1 MAKHLPTRSMCTWL
15 WLAALAFAT
24 RLASAAPLENPTV
37 DDLVARLGDGAVA
50 KAFRRTALPDISSS
64 ICPESVG
71 GAGKNLVV
79 VPYAADGAPAVDIEV
94 TFGTASDRLTP
105 ADTARLSV
113 VAQALRHAS
122 LSAARFAIA
131 GHTDAVG
138 SRQTNLELSCARAI
152 AVRSFLIQQGIAPER
167 LSAYGFGPD
176 RPVER
181 TQAASRVNRRVE
193 FRRASN

>member
-1 MAKHLPTRSMCTWL
+1 MFKNFPARSPRTRVA
-15 WLAALAFAT
+15 LAALAFAMG
-24 RLASAAPLENPTV
+24 SVSSAPLENPTV

-50 KAFRRTALPDISSS
+50 KAFRRTAPPDISSS

-71 GAGKNLVV
+71 ASGKNLVV
-79 VPYAADGAPAVDIEV
+79 VPFAADGAPAVDIEV
-94 TFGTASDRLTP
+94 TFGTASDRLTL
-105 ADTARLSV
+105 ADTVRLGV
-113 VAQALRHAS
+113 VAQALRQPS
-122 LSAARFAIA
+122 LSTARFAVA

-138 SRQTNLELSCARAI
+138 NRQTNLELSCARAI

-181 TQAASRVNRRVE
+181 TQGPSRLNRRVE

>member
-1 MAKHLPTRSMCTWL
+1 MVNHCPMRSQRTWL
-15 WLAALAFAT
+15 SLAALAFAT
-24 RLASAAPLENPTV
+24 SLASAAPLENPTV

-50 KAFRRTALPDISSS
+50 KAFRRTAPPDISSS
-64 ICPESVG
+64 ICPESM
-71 GAGKNLVV
+71 GASGKNLVV
-79 VPYAADGAPAVDIEV
+79 VPFAADGAPAVDIEV

-113 VAQALRHAS
+113 VAQALRHPS
-122 LSAARFAIA
+122 LSAARFAVA

-138 SRQTNLELSCARAI
+138 NRQTNLELSCARSI

-181 TQAASRVNRRVE
+181 TQGPSRLNRRVE